1 MKDMILQFVEQM
13 THEEKVELQMA
24 LERAIAEEMVPEAS
38 GEADACPRCGCPK
51 FVRKG
56 HGRKGEQRW
65 LCHGV

>member
-38 GEADACPRCGCPK
+38 G
-51 FVRKG
+51 
-56 HGRKGEQRW
+56 
-65 LCHGV
+65 